1 MNTKRQ
7 TVWLV
12 SMLSLMV
19 ILSAYYLFTDDAAKD
34 NHQMANGTEM
44 TQDNTTTV
52 NEIVNESDATTESAA
67 TGDKST
73 QGTATDG
80 AATDKAATDK
90 AATDKAAT
98 DKAATGDAQT
108 DKSATKNSGEQT
120 KETASKDG
128 SSDQEI
134 LDKIESQQTSGQD
147 FFTAYQMKREEM
159 YAQKEQ
165 DLNNLM
171 ADTSQSDEVL
181 GKAYD
186 DLMKLQDKE
195 NKLTNIEETLIN
207 DYKYENAVVSED
219 SDNKFKVVLKS
230 QKLEKSQA
238 VSIVDLVSKK
248 LEVPS
253 YQVAVQIIP

>member
-34 NHQMANGTEM
+34 SHQMANGAEM

-52 NEIVNESDATTESAA
+52 NEVVNDSDTTTEPSA

-90 AATDKAAT
+90 AATD
-98 DKAATGDAQT
+98 GAQT
-108 DKSATKNSGEQT
+108 DKSATNNSGEQP

-207 DYKYENAVVSED
+207 DYKYANAVVSEE

>member
-19 ILSAYYLFTDDAAKD
+19 ILSAYYLFTDDATKD
-34 NHQMANGTEM
+34 NQMATGTET
-44 TQDNTTTV
+44 TQDSTTTINEVV
-52 NEIVNESDATTESAA
+52 NPDDVTTEP
-67 TGDKST
+67 
-73 QGTATDG
+73 TATDG
-80 AATDKAATDK
+80 DHTTPDATTDGTTDKPAADKAATDE
-90 AATDKAAT
+90 
-98 DKAATGDAQT
+98 AQT
-108 DKSATKNSGEQT
+108 DKSASKDTGDQT
-120 KETASKDG
+120 KETAAKEG

-134 LDKIESQQTSGQD
+134 LDKLESQQTSGQD

-171 ADTSQSDEVL
+171 ADTNQSDEVL

-195 NKLTNIEETLIN
+195 NKLTNIEETLVN
-207 DYKYENAVVSED
+207 DYKYENAVVSEEP
-219 SDNKFKVVLKS
+219 DNKFKVVLKS